1 MARLSR
7 RDFLKFS
14 ALLPAAL
21 AASRL
26 TPGLLQPSRP
36 NVILVLF
43 DAMSA
48 RNLSLYGYP
57 RRTTPNLER
66 FAQRATVFHHHHSAG
81 NFTVPGTASLLTGL
95 YPWTHRAINMAGL
108 MKRSLT
114 DHNLFRTVSL
124 NYHRI
129 AFSQNLWA
137 NHIFNQ
143 FAQDLDS
150 ILPPDTFAA
159 FSQVIGKTFQKD
171 LNAAYRT
178 TDDFLFQ
185 DDDPPASLL
194 AGLYERLAYQRK
206 LSHLQTHAHDYPLG
220 LPTTGLLPIAFRL
233 DHLFQGLASLLPSLP
248 KPFIAY
254 CHLWSV
260 HEPYRPHSDFFDR
273 FKNDN
278 FSPPD
283 KPRHPLGG
291 KNPPQKIINRR
302 KLYDEYIAS
311 ADHYFGL
318 LLDTLETSGLLDNS
332 YLILTADHGECFE
345 RGTLRHITPL
355 LFEPLVHIPLLISA
369 PGQRQRLDVYT
380 PTNSV
385 DLLPTL
391 AACTGNPIPA
401 WAEGRLL
408 PTLGGESD
416 PQRVSFSVEA
426 KGNSSFERLRKVS
439 VAMYKGPYKITY
451 YTSSDYDFFEL
462 YNLEDDPEELNNL
475 IDSQPGLAKDLQTEL
490 LQHLQNA
497 NAPYSS

>member
-1 MARLSR
+1 MTGLSR
-7 RDFLKFS
+7 RDFLKLS
-14 ALLPAAL
+14 AILPAAL
-21 AASRL
+21 AASHL
-26 TPGLLQPSRP
+26 TPGLLQPPRP
-36 NVILVLF
+36 NVILILF

-57 RRTTPNLER
+57 RPTTPNLQR
-66 FAQRATVFHHHHSAG
+66 FAQRATVFHNHHSAG

-114 DHNLFRTVSL
+114 PHNLFHTTSSA
-124 NYHRI
+124 YHRF

-143 FAQDLDS
+143 FNQDLDT
-150 ILPPDTFAA
+150 ILPPDSFAA
-159 FSQVIGKTFQKD
+159 FSQVIGKALPND
-171 LNAAYRT
+171 LNAAYRS

-194 AGLYERLAYQRK
+194 LGLSERLAYQRS
-206 LSHLQTHAHDYPLG
+206 LAHLQQQANDYPLG
-220 LPTTGLLPIAFRL
+220 LPATGLLPIAFRL
-233 DHLFQGLASLLPSLP
+233 DHLFQGLAQTLPALP
-248 KPFIAY
+248 TPFIAY

-260 HEPYRPHSDFFDR
+260 HEPYRPHRDFFDR

-278 FSPPD
+278 FSPIE

-291 KNPPQKIINRR
+291 KNPPQKVANRR

-318 LLDTLETSGLLDNS
+318 LLDALQNTGLLDTS
-332 YLILTADHGECFE
+332 YLIVTADHGECFE

-369 PGQRQRLDVYT
+369 PGQRQRVDVHT
-380 PTNSV
+380 PTNSI

-391 AACTGNPIPA
+391 AALTGNPIPD
-401 WAEGRLL
+401 WAEGSPL
-408 PTLGGESD
+408 PTLGGSPD
-416 PQRVSFSVEA
+416 PQRVTFSVEA
-426 KGNSSFERLRKVS
+426 KSNSSFERLRKVS
-439 VAMYKGPYKITY
+439 VAMYKGPYKLTY
-451 YTSSDYDFFEL
+451 YTSSDYNFFEL
-462 YNLEDDPEELNNL
+462 YNLETDPEELNNL
-475 IDSQPGLAKDLQTEL
+475 IDSQPALAKDLQNEL
-490 LQHLQNA
+490 LRHLQQA
-497 NAPYSS
+497 NAGYA